1 MRRLRPLQ
9 TETWL
14 KHGNISGRVRA
25 LPRRITAGAL
35 AATLLSVGLSAPAQ
49 DRGRS
54 QPKRAKLELGAYG
67 GYSVGGS
74 AEAQSTLNSVR
85 ADIQSSPSYGFTLDL
100 GLRPGMFLE
109 ASYSRQ
115 DTEVDLVSNSIG
127 YESTR
132 VRHDFLVQFIQIGGL
147 MEFRVPNVEWLR
159 PTFGGTLGATV
170 FSASETESGY
180 SYEEWRPSI
189 LLEGGAKILLGNHL
203 GIRLRARLLST
214 LITEDSAMFCGTIS
228 GCTLLVA
235 GQGVFQGEFGAGA
248 YVAF

>member
-1 MRRLRPLQ
+1 
-9 TETWL
+9 L
-14 KHGNISGRVRA
+14 KHGNIGGRVRA

-35 AATLLSVGLSAPAQ
+35 AACLLSVGLSAPAQ
-49 DRGRS
+49 DRGR
-54 QPKRAKLELGAYG
+54 QPAHKQRARLELGAYG
-67 GYSVGGS
+67 GYSMGGS
-74 AEAQSTLNSVR
+74 AEAVSTLNSVR
-85 ADIQSSPSYGFTLDL
+85 ADIQSAPSYGATLDL
-100 GLRPGMFLE
+100 GLRPGMYLE

-115 DTEVDLVSNSIG
+115 DTEIELVSSAIG

-132 VRHDFLVQFIQIGGL
+132 ARYDFLVQYIQLGGL

-170 FSASETESGY
+170 YSASQEESGY
-180 SYEEWRPSI
+180 AYEEWRPSI
-189 LLEGGAKILLGNHL
+189 LLEAGAKILIGNHL

-214 LITEDSAMFCGTIS
+214 LITEDSAMFCGNIS